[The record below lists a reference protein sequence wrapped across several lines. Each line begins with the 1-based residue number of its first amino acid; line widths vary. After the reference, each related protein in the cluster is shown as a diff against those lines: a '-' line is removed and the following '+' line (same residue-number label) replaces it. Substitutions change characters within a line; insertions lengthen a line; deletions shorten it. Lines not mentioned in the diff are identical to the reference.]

1 MEAEIWSL
9 LSSTYRHGNTDR
21 PTFTWVWIIA
31 TVFFSFLLLVR
42 FKKSLSFV
50 LWNAVKRKRVIQQKC
65 SLCAT
70 DSRRLLRMKRFH
82 SDQSHHHQFSG
93 FCLRRLQSATQNCV
107 WSSYWFPRQIFESA
121 NYYWRNCEWCN
132 GLFLLR
138 SWKKLKRTRARA
150 EGAVAFDRLYA
161 NAKCQMPDDC
171 VNTGSPSSKY
181 FELGLPVVS
190 ITKFL
195 NLFGS
200 QQPLFVGWYRT
211 RADHFDLSD

>member
-107 WSSYWFPRQIFESA
+107 WSSYRFPRQILLLLNQQIITEGIA
-121 NYYWRNCEWCN
+121 NDATDYSYWDRE
-132 GLFLLR
+132 R
-138 SWKKLKRTRARA
+138 SLNALEREQRGRWPLI
-150 EGAVAFDRLYA
+150 AFMQMP
-161 NAKCQMPDDC
+161 NAKCQMI
-171 VNTGSPSSKY
+171 VSTQVAQARNISS
-181 FELGLPVVS
+181 LGYLWC
-190 ITKFL
+190 
-195 NLFGS
+195 
-200 QQPLFVGWYRT
+200 Q
-211 RADHFDLSD
+211 